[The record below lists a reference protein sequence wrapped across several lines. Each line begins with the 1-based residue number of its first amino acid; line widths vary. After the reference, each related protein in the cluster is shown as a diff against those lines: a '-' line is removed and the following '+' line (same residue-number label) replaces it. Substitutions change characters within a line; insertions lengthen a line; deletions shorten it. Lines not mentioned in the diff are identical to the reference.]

1 MAARV
6 VAARDNGLGARLG
19 MNDFLI
25 EKELARTAAGS
36 VYRAK
41 HGKTGKT
48 VVLKARRNPEIGK
61 DGSMEHEVSRRARR
75 SSDRLTR
82 GGGSDVILKNVGE
95 LASVA
100 QPPEHHQMLWLVLE
114 QPVRYASVCRSL
126 LTHNGSLLMYIRSCL
141 TYCGV

>member
-1 MAARV
+1 MAARRQPWEDELRGQ
-6 VAARDNGLGARLG
+6 APKDNGLGARLC

-61 DGSMEHEVSRRARR
+61 DGSMEHEVSRRG
-75 SSDRLTR
+75 R
-82 GGGSDVILKNVGE
+82 GG
-95 LASVA
+95 
-100 QPPEHHQMLWLVLE
+100 
-114 QPVRYASVCRSL
+114 
-126 LTHNGSLLMYIRSCL
+126 
-141 TYCGV
+141 